1 MLVRGY
7 PGPLGVPF
15 VHIPTDQP
23 GPNPKGPS
31 QTITVPTWAGPPP
44 TQDKGQVAR
53 SDSTQE
59 SNSMS
64 PGQSL
69 ASVWSN
75 TEVDRQA
82 VADSR
87 ADATSSCS
95 ILPDYFY
102 YNWGRNRPNNSV
114 AQLYAPST
122 AGCCDLCA
130 NHTGCQAWSYYKA
143 GAATGHGICRLHKI
157 PLPATVPGPASP
169 DYDSGNMNGPP
180 PKIAPGPS
188 PHPPPPG
195 PPRPPPPPPPTPSYD
210 GHAFPKT
217 TAEAAAVATTLL
229 HEALAPYLIIAQPRT
244 WFSYAWFYG
253 VQSGW
258 APCPDDPGACL
269 APAHWYEDLGRPLGK
284 PLGPATK
291 DGTTYTRKFE
301 HAVAFVDLKDRR
313 KSKVTWL

>member
-1 MLVRGY
+1 
-7 PGPLGVPF
+7 VPF

-53 SDSTQE
+53 SDSMQE

-102 YNWGRNRPNNSV
+102 YTWGRNRPNNSV

-130 NHTGCQAWSYYKA
+130 NHTGCQVRSPKLAVGFSQPSYIFMTYRVVGARRGPITKLELRQGTGSA
-143 GAATGHGICRLHKI
+143 GCTRSRC
-157 PLPATVPGPASP
+157 
-169 DYDSGNMNGPP
+169 PP
-180 PKIAPGPS
+180 P
-188 PHPPPPG
+188 
-195 PPRPPPPPPPTPSYD
+195 
-210 GHAFPKT
+210 
-217 TAEAAAVATTLL
+217 
-229 HEALAPYLIIAQPRT
+229 
-244 WFSYAWFYG
+244 
-253 VQSGW
+253 
-258 APCPDDPGACL
+258 CL
-269 APAHWYEDLGRPLGK
+269 AHRRQ
-284 PLGPATK
+284 
-291 DGTTYTRKFE
+291 TTTVE
-301 HAVAFVDLKDRR
+301 
-313 KSKVTWL
+313 T